1 MLDSLYNKSVVC
13 PVCQNK
19 IEVTKVKSKDCVVA
33 SRDSDFCVYYE
44 SVNPLFYEVWVCEHC
59 GYAALQERFENI
71 SPIEAKIVKENISK
85 YWKPRSFCGERD
97 VDKAIEAFK
106 LALYNLC
113 KISPKPIEY
122 AKVCLRIA
130 WLYRMKKDEQQEIKF
145 LNHALRYY
153 RETYENEPFPVGK
166 LDEHTC
172 VYMIG
177 ELSRRVG
184 NYDDAIFW
192 FNKIISSPGAR
203 ENKALIDSTREQYHL
218 AKEAKEAKEKA

>member
-1 MLDSLYNKSVVC
+1 
-13 PVCQNK
+13 
-19 IEVTKVKSKDCVVA
+19 
-33 SRDSDFCVYYE
+33 
-44 SVNPLFYEVWVCEHC
+44 
-59 GYAALQERFENI
+59 
-71 SPIEAKIVKENISK
+71 
-85 YWKPRSFCGERD
+85 
-97 VDKAIEAFK
+97 
-106 LALYNLC
+106 
-113 KISPKPIEY
+113 
-122 AKVCLRIA
+122 
-130 WLYRMKKDEQQEIKF
+130 MKKDEQQEIKF

-203 ENKALIDSTREQYHL
+203 EIKL
-218 AKEAKEAKEKA
+218 

>member
-1 MLDSLYNKSVVC
+1 MWYVRCVK
-13 PVCQNK
+13 
-19 IEVTKVKSKDCVVA
+19 TKLKLQRLNRKTVVVA

-145 LNHALRYY
+145 LNHA
-153 RETYENEPFPVGK
+153 
-166 LDEHTC
+166 
-172 VYMIG
+172 
-177 ELSRRVG
+177 
-184 NYDDAIFW
+184 
-192 FNKIISSPGAR
+192 
-203 ENKALIDSTREQYHL
+203 
-218 AKEAKEAKEKA
+218 

>member
-1 MLDSLYNKSVVC
+1 VIVYRETYENNRLIEREKISEDIYKPVQGLKRVGPYDSNDTEGGEETVKEEAMEEQNYIKKRDGLMLDSLYNKSVVC

-130 WLYRMKKDEQQEIKF
+130 WLYRMKK
-145 LNHALRYY
+145 R
-153 RETYENEPFPVGK
+153 
-166 LDEHTC
+166 
-172 VYMIG
+172 
-177 ELSRRVG
+177 
-184 NYDDAIFW
+184 
-192 FNKIISSPGAR
+192 
-203 ENKALIDSTREQYHL
+203 
-218 AKEAKEAKEKA
+218 